1 MGVAVLELSDVV
13 RADEISVII
22 INGCIMTNF
31 KLQQSDINQIKKFE
45 GLSLRAYKPVPTE
58 RFYTIGY
65 GHYGADVKANQV
77 ITEKEAESL
86 LRKDLEKFEDYVN
99 KLDVCKRYSEFAS
112 LVDFTFNLGTG
123 ALGRSTLLKYIR
135 QGKPEQYI
143 RGEFAKWVNS
153 KGMRLKGLVI
163 RRQWEAD
170 RYYGKEA

>member
-1 MGVAVLELSDVV
+1 
-13 RADEISVII
+13 
-22 INGCIMTNF
+22 MTNF

-99 KLDVCKRYSEFAS
+99 NLGVCKRYSEFAS
-112 LVDFTFNLGTG
+112 LTDFAFNLGSS

-135 QGKPEQYI
+135 QGREEQYI
-143 RGEFAKWVNS
+143 REEFAKWVNS

>member
-1 MGVAVLELSDVV
+1 MKSSDLLI
-13 RADEISVII
+13 R
-22 INGCIMTNF
+22 
-31 KLQQSDINQIKKFE
+31 KIKEFE
-45 GLSLRAYKPVPTE
+45 GLSLKAYKPVSTE
-58 RFYTIGY
+58 RYYTIGY

-112 LVDFTFNLGTG
+112 LVDFTFNLGTA

-135 QGKPEQYI
+135 QGKAEQYI

>member
-1 MGVAVLELSDVV
+1 
-13 RADEISVII
+13 
-22 INGCIMTNF
+22 MTNF

-99 KLDVCKRYSEFAS
+99 KLDVCKRYFEFAS
-112 LVDFTFNLGTG
+112 LVDFTFNLGTA

-135 QGKPEQYI
+135 QGKAEQYI
-143 RGEFAKWVNS
+143 REEFAKWVNS

>member
-1 MGVAVLELSDVV
+1 MKSSDLLI
-13 RADEISVII
+13 R
-22 INGCIMTNF
+22 
-31 KLQQSDINQIKKFE
+31 KIKEFE
-45 GLSLRAYKPVPTE
+45 GLSLKAYKPVPTE
-58 RFYTIGY
+58 KFYTIGY

-86 LRKDLEKFEDYVN
+86 LRKDLEKFEAYVN
-99 KLDVCKRYSEFAS
+99 KLDVCKKQFQFDA
-112 LVDFTFNLGTG
+112 LVDFSFNLGTA

-135 QGKPEQYI
+135 ANKAEQYI
-143 RGEFAKWVNS
+143 REEFAKWVNS

>member
-1 MGVAVLELSDVV
+1 MKSSDLLI
-13 RADEISVII
+13 R
-22 INGCIMTNF
+22 
-31 KLQQSDINQIKKFE
+31 KIKEFE
-45 GLSLRAYKPVPTE
+45 GLSLKAYKPVPTE
-58 RFYTIGY
+58 KFYTIGY

-99 KLDVCKRYSEFAS
+99 NLGVCKRYSEFAS
-112 LVDFTFNLGTG
+112 LTDFAFNLGTA

-143 RGEFAKWVNS
+143 REEFAKWVNS

>member
-1 MGVAVLELSDVV
+1 
-13 RADEISVII
+13 
-22 INGCIMTNF
+22 MTNF

-45 GLSLRAYKPVPTE
+45 GLSLRAYKTVQTE
-58 RFYTIGY
+58 RFYTTGY

-99 KLDVCKRYSEFAS
+99 NLNVCKRYSEFAS
-112 LVDFTFNLGTG
+112 LTDFAFNLGTA

-143 RGEFAKWVNS
+143 REEFGKWVNS

-170 RYYGKEA
+170 RFYGKEA

>member
-1 MGVAVLELSDVV
+1 MKSSDLLI
-13 RADEISVII
+13 R
-22 INGCIMTNF
+22 
-31 KLQQSDINQIKKFE
+31 KIKEFE
-45 GLSLRAYKPVPTE
+45 GLSLKAYKPVPTE
-58 RFYTIGY
+58 KFYTIGY

-112 LVDFTFNLGTG
+112 LTDFAFNLGTA

-143 RGEFAKWVNS
+143 REEFAKWVNS

-163 RRQWEAD
+163 RRAWEAD
-170 RYYGKEA
+170 RYFGKEA

>member
-1 MGVAVLELSDVV
+1 
-13 RADEISVII
+13 
-22 INGCIMTNF
+22 MTNF

-112 LVDFTFNLGTG
+112 LTDFAFNLGTA
-123 ALGRSTLLKYIR
+123 ALGRSTLLKYSR
-135 QGKPEQYI
+135 QGKAEQYI
-143 RGEFAKWVNS
+143 REEFAKWVNS

>member
-1 MGVAVLELSDVV
+1 
-13 RADEISVII
+13 
-22 INGCIMTNF
+22 MTNF

-65 GHYGADVKANQV
+65 GHYGAEVKANQV

-99 KLDVCKRYSEFAS
+99 NLGVCKTQGEFDS
-112 LVDFTFNLGTG
+112 LVSFSFNLGTA

-135 QGKPEQYI
+135 QGKAEQYI

-163 RRQWEAD
+163 RRAWEAD

>member
-1 MGVAVLELSDVV
+1 
-13 RADEISVII
+13 
-22 INGCIMTNF
+22 MTNF

-99 KLDVCKRYSEFAS
+99 KLDVCKRYFEFAS
-112 LVDFTFNLGTG
+112 LVDFSFNLGTA

-135 QGKPEQYI
+135 QGREEKYI
-143 RGEFAKWVNS
+143 RDEFAKWVNS
-153 KGMRLKGLVI
+153 KGERLKGLVI
-163 RRQWEAD
+163 RRAWEAD
-170 RYYGKEA
+170 RYFSKES